1 MAVRSRSSRPFVGLL
16 VLALVASWTFFGFG
30 GGASAASGPA
40 TPVVSPA
47 PVSNVLFINLQ
58 SGREDLHRVNMA
70 FQMARNQRKT
80 GRPVTMFFNINAP
93 ELATK
98 NLPAALQYRS
108 NPTIKAQVAELLGMG
123 VTILVCPTCSADQG
137 VTATDLVRGALVSS
151 PTRLA
156 EQLKPGTVSMS
167 Y

>member
-1 MAVRSRSSRPFVGLL
+1 
-16 VLALVASWTFFGFG
+16 
-30 GGASAASGPA
+30 
-40 TPVVSPA
+40 
-47 PVSNVLFINLQ
+47 
-58 SGREDLHRVNMA
+58 MA
-70 FQMARNQRKT
+70 FQMARNQRKM

-98 NLPAALQYRS
+98 NLPSALQYRA
-108 NPTIKAQVAELLGMG
+108 NPPVKDQVAELLSMG

-137 VTATDLVRGALVSS
+137 VTGADLMRGALISN
-151 PTRLA
+151 PGRLA